1 MRVANASGR
10 LVADTGDGFADVER
24 ASEGRFGPSQGVY
37 DDWDAFSAWAGN
49 GSLQGDPDGVGAR
62 RDPPRFLRDGDELV
76 SRIDGVGEIFQ
87 TFHDNEK
94 GQAA

>member
-10 LVADTGDGFADVER
+10 LVADTGDGFADVE
-24 ASEGRFGPSQGVY
+24 
-37 DDWDAFSAWAGN
+37 
-49 GSLQGDPDGVGAR
+49 
-62 RDPPRFLRDGDELV
+62 
-76 SRIDGVGEIFQ
+76 GVGEIFQ